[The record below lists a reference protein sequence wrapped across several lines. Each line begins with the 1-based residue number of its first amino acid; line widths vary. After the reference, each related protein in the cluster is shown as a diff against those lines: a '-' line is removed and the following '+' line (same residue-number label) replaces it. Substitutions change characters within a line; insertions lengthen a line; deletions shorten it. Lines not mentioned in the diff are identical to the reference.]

1 MEFPGRGDGR
11 GEPGGTPLPARWSH
25 PPGGQVLAPFALIC
39 CLCRPGADGRARC
52 SPARLL
58 EPRHGIAPRP
68 ARAAPV
74 ARRPAP
80 RMAGRVRASD
90 HRAEVPPARPID
102 PTKERTSAVGRV
114 PPAANDGAPG
124 GRALQGP
131 GNLRRHQR
139 PPAAHFTTGHRTK
152 RRGRSKGPWVAST
165 LAIAVAPREAGAPRS
180 EVRSSEPAGGRE
192 ERDGRGIKHRA
203 HTPAPYRPAS
213 APVAADGRLE
223 GAPLPGSACRTGHA
237 RRWPWPAPGWARFR
251 RVAPCDPD
259 PDAHMDPHRAPG
271 FASDTRADACARP
284 VANGSPRPGIPH
296 LTPRGPSPH
305 TGAGVRPRLVPPGR
319 VTPGTGLAGP
329 RPARRGLRGAG
340 AAPTATGRRR

>member
-11 GEPGGTPLPARWSH
+11 GEPGGGTPLPARWSH

-68 ARAAPV
+68 ARATPG

-80 RMAGRVRASD
+80 RMAGRVRPSD

-139 PPAAHFTTGHRTK
+139 PPAAHFTTGHRT
-152 RRGRSKGPWVAST
+152 GPWVAST

-223 GAPLPGSACRTGHA
+223 GAPLCPGAPVARATREDGPGLPRDGQGSGGWHHAIPTLTRTWIPIAPPALPATLGRMHVLG
-237 RRWPWPAPGWARFR
+237 PWPTVPHGRASLTSPPVDHRPTPVRG
-251 RVAPCDPD
+251 CDP
-259 PDAHMDPHRAPG
+259 G
-271 FASDTRADACARP
+271 
-284 VANGSPRPGIPH
+284 
-296 LTPRGPSPH
+296 
-305 TGAGVRPRLVPPGR
+305 
-319 VTPGTGLAGP
+319 
-329 RPARRGLRGAG
+329 
-340 AAPTATGRRR
+340 